1 MAKKFLTGLNL
12 VVLDVDPATGSE
24 GELYFNSSASVAKI
38 YQAGAWSVLGA
49 GAGGGTTVSTTEP
62 ESPEIGDSWYKNDT
76 GEFYVYDGTY
86 WVEVNGVVASNSFT
100 TISVSGEDN
109 VVADS
114 NGDTLTLI
122 AGTNVTIETNATN
135 DSITINAD
143 SKSTSSVYLVRNNT
157 GSTILKGTLVSASG
171 AEPSGRIDVEP
182 FAAVGGINSELT
194 VMGMATANIS
204 NGVNGEVISFGTLT
218 GLDTRGNVAS
228 SIAVGDETWAEGD
241 ILFAH
246 PTVAGKLT
254 KVRPQHDLAVAFITV
269 RHASTGQ
276 IAVRIVPGNNHLEW
290 MHDVLISGSVQNSEV
305 LAYDLSNGVWAN
317 KTASEAGIA
326 TTSDLSNYLTTSS
339 ASINYATKT
348 YADNAASSASAAA
361 VSYLV
366 DSAPGT
372 LDTLNELAA
381 ALNDDANFSS
391 TVTTALGNKL
401 NISTASSIYL
411 TQVNASTTYA
421 TTSHNHTLDSLSNV
435 DINSLTDGD
444 AIIWSSA
451 SSAWIN
457 QVASGGA
464 TTNVSETPP
473 ESAEI
478 GDSWYKQST
487 GSFFIYD
494 GTYWV
499 EVTSMI
505 TMTDEQAQD
514 KVSSLFVHSNHS
526 NLTATYDDENNQ
538 ILLQAISDVN
548 SISGTGNEINVSASV
563 GNITIGLPND
573 VTISNDLT
581 VLGNLLVSGST
592 TTLNTTELLV
602 EDNIITLNSGV
613 SGSPSINAGIEV
625 ERGVLNNVSI
635 RWNESLGVWEYTNDG
650 TIYNELGSGSGA
662 LYQDEAPEDAEIGT
676 IWVDS
681 NASAAIINTNDFV
694 LKSEVEA
701 YVPHTFLLMGG

>member
-38 YQAGAWSVLGA
+38 YQAGSWSVLGA
-49 GAGGGTTVSTTEP
+49 GGVGTTVSTTEP
-62 ESPEIGDSWYKNDT
+62 ESPEIGDSWYKNNT

-122 AGTNVTIETNATN
+122 AGTNVIIETNATN

-143 SKSTSSVYLVRNNT
+143 SKATSSVYLVRNNT

-218 GLDTRGNVAS
+218 GLDTRGDTTSA
-228 SIAVGDETWAEGD
+228 IAVGDETWAAGD

-290 MHDVLISGSVQNSEV
+290 MHDVLISGSVQNNQALV
-305 LAYDLSNGVWAN
+305 YN
-317 KTASEAGIA
+317 
-326 TTSDLSNYLTTSS
+326 SS
-339 ASINYATKT
+339 ASIWA
-348 YADNAASSASAAA
+348 
-361 VSYLV
+361 
-366 DSAPGT
+366 
-372 LDTLNELAA
+372 NE
-381 ALNDDANFSS
+381 
-391 TVTTALGNKL
+391 
-401 NISTASSIYL
+401 SI
-411 TQVNASTTYA
+411 
-421 TTSHNHTLDSLSNV
+421 
-435 DINSLTDGD
+435 
-444 AIIWSSA
+444 
-451 SSAWIN
+451 
-457 QVASGGA
+457 
-464 TTNVSETPP
+464 
-473 ESAEI
+473 
-478 GDSWYKQST
+478 
-487 GSFFIYD
+487 
-494 GTYWV
+494 
-499 EVTSMI
+499 
-505 TMTDEQAQD
+505 
-514 KVSSLFVHSNHS
+514 
-526 NLTATYDDENNQ
+526 
-538 ILLQAISDVN
+538 VN
-548 SISGTGNEINVSASV
+548 SISGTGSEINISASV
-563 GNITIGLPND
+563 GNVTIGLPDD
-573 VTISNDLT
+573 VIISNDLT
-581 VLGNLLVSGST
+581 VLGNLTVSGSI

-613 SGSPSINAGIEV
+613 SGSPSINAGIEI
-625 ERGVLNNVSI
+625 ERGTSDNVSI
-635 RWNESLGVWEYTNDG
+635 RWNEDTNIWQYTNDG
-650 TIYNELGSGSGA
+650 TSYINFGDVDG
-662 LYQDEAPEDAEIGT
+662 GT
-676 IWVDS
+676 
-681 NASAAIINTNDFV
+681 
-694 LKSEVEA
+694 
-701 YVPHTFLLMGG
+701 P